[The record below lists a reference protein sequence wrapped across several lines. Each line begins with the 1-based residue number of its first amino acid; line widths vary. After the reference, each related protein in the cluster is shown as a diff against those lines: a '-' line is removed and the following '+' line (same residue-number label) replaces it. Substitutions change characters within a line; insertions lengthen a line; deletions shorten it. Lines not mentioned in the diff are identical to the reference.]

1 MLFVVLLCFRV
12 ETSSAGA
19 ATTLAVLHLGSI
31 FMKELFI
38 SVSNLSKENGD
49 YKIPH
54 FFAV

>member
-12 ETSSAGA
+12 ATSSAGA

-49 YKIPH
+49 YKIPN